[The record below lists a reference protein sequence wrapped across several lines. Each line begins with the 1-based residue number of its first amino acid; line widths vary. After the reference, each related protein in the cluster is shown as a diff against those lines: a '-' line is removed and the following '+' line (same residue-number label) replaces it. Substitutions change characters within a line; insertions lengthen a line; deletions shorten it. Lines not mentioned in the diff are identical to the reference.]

1 MDAEITVV
9 AITAEDGIAVAV
21 EAAETDAA
29 MAVVGTDADDAA
41 MAAVGITGALEIP
54 ADGAIP
60 VAGTETPEKHSGM
73 DSVRGMRPDST
84 MDSGKAGKM
93 TTNREDQVRDRAED
107 LASRESLVILTAD
120 AAKSKRRH
128 WHLPGIQYNANVSTV
143 LCI

>member
-41 MAAVGITGALEIP
+41 LAAVGTTGALEIP

-84 MDSGKAGKM
+84 MDSGKDGKM
-93 TTNREDQVRDRAED
+93 TTDREDRDRAED
-107 LASRESLVILTAD
+107 LVSRESLVILTAD
-120 AAKSKRRH
+120 AVKFEKAPLAPSRY
-128 WHLPGIQYNANVSTV
+128 LI
-143 LCI
+143 